1 MLTYNDNVPDFSI
14 SYFLLTFLNYEY
26 PNREELK
33 RNINAL
39 YEFINSVQAPNAG
52 GQNSGHEVP
61 PDSRGAARFVH
72 G

>member
-1 MLTYNDNVPDFSI
+1 MIICLFFQFGISALTSR
-14 SYFLLTFLNYEY
+14 NYEF
-26 PNREELK
+26 PNRAGL
-33 RNINAL
+33 RRDINTL
-39 YEFINSVQAPNAG
+39 YGFFNSVQAPNAG